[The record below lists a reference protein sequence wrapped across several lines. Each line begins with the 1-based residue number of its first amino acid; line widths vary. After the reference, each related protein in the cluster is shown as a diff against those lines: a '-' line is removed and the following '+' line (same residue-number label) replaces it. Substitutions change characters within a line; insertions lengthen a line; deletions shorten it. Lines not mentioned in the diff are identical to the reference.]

1 MSGSEDKKELR
12 ALYARAREALSPA
25 DRAEFSRRA
34 MARLAALPEFRE
46 AGTVLVYRSLPGE
59 LDPSSLLLLPAAA
72 GKCFAFPVVLGPAE
86 MTAWIP
92 GGWRRGAYGIQ
103 EPDPAVSAAVSP

>member
-72 GKCFAFPVVLGPAE
+72 AGCLSVVSILRAQDAKPA
-86 MTAWIP
+86 P
-92 GGWRRGAYGIQ
+92 GTIASMRRRRYHA
-103 EPDPAVSAAVSP
+103 